1 MDGDMDRDLFIY
13 LFIYLLADGGN
24 GRLIYGRMDIWI
36 EQSTDLLIDQ
46 RLNAQM
52 VGF

>member
-1 MDGDMDRDLFIY
+1 MERWTEIY

-24 GRLIYGRMDIWI
+24 GRLIYGRMDIWM
-36 EQSTDLLIDQ
+36 EQSTDLQIDQ
-46 RLNAQM
+46 RLNEQM